1 MDMGQLCKN
10 GYIEDSTCCM
20 TIEHFSLEQIYESGQ
35 AFRWIKLEPN
45 DYIVINEKK
54 WVRVKQKDELVT
66 FYHTSKEDMSMWIRY
81 FDLDRDYGE
90 IKNSYVGIDDYLD
103 KAMEYG
109 YGVRILKQ
117 NLFEILITFIIS
129 SNNHIP
135 RIKNSVLKISEFA
148 KNRIG
153 EYGGID
159 IFSFPSPSEMVSF
172 SEDQWKELR
181 LGYREKYIR
190 RTVEMIEESDVDLQL
205 LYDMDTKRAKEELM
219 KFSGV
224 GDKVADCILLY
235 GLGRFDTFPVDTWMK
250 KVMQTRYQMEEV
262 EDNKKIRK
270 KGLELFGDTAGI
282 AQQYLFY
289 YERTKRKGR

>member
-1 MDMGQLCKN
+1 MGQSWKN
-10 GYIEDSTCCM
+10 GYIDDSTCCM

-35 AFRWIKLEPN
+35 AFRWIRLKPN
-45 DYIVINEKK
+45 DYIVINEQK
-54 WVRVKQKDELVT
+54 WVRVEQKDTLLT

-81 FDLDRDYGE
+81 FDLDRDYGK

-109 YGVRILKQ
+109 YGIRILKQ
-117 NLFEILITFIIS
+117 SLFEILITFIIS

-148 KNRIG
+148 NNRIG
-153 EYGGID
+153 DYEGIR
-159 IFSFPSPSEMVSF
+159 IFSFPNSSGIASF
-172 SEDQWKELR
+172 SEEQWKELR

-190 RTVEMIEESDVDLQL
+190 RTVEMIEEAQIDLQS
-205 LYDMDTKRAKEELM
+205 LYDMDTQSAKGELM
-219 KFSGV
+219 KCSGV

-235 GLGRFDTFPVDTWMK
+235 GLGRLDTFPVDTWMK
-250 KVMQTRYQMEEV
+250 KVMQVRYRMREI

>member
-1 MDMGQLCKN
+1 MGQSWKN
-10 GYIEDSTCCM
+10 GYIDDSTCCM

-35 AFRWIKLEPN
+35 AFRWIRLKPN
-45 DYIVINEKK
+45 DYIVINEQK
-54 WVRVKQKDELVT
+54 WVRVEQKDTLLT

-81 FDLDRDYGE
+81 FDLDRDYGK

-109 YGVRILKQ
+109 YGIRILKQ
-117 NLFEILITFIIS
+117 SLFEILITFIIS

-148 KNRIG
+148 NNRIG
-153 EYGGID
+153 DYEGIR
-159 IFSFPSPSEMVSF
+159 IFSFPSSSGIASF
-172 SEDQWKELR
+172 SEEQWKELR

-190 RTVEMIEESDVDLQL
+190 RTVEMIEEAQIDLQS
-205 LYDMDTKRAKEELM
+205 LYDMDTQSAKGELM
-219 KFSGV
+219 KCSGV

-235 GLGRFDTFPVDTWMK
+235 GLGRLDTFPVDTWMK
-250 KVMQTRYQMEEV
+250 KVMQVRYRMREI